1 LNQQRTIKAPVELAG
16 RGLFTAVEGKVR
28 LCPAPPNTGVVFV
41 RTDLPK
47 PARIRATIANLAPER
62 QRNRRTS
69 LRDGTV
75 AIETIEHI
83 MAAVNGLGI
92 DNITI
97 ELDAEEVPGTEGSP
111 KAFTEALLAAGFE
124 QQPAEKKVFVI
135 EEPISVADG
144 DAMLA
149 ALPGESDYLDILFD
163 LDYGPVKSIGRQ
175 VLGFRL
181 HEDDFAEQIAP
192 ARTFL
197 LADEAKEFQ
206 ARGWGRHLTPKDL
219 LVMGPDGPV
228 DNELR
233 FADEHVRHKIADL
246 VGDLA
251 LLGRALRGR
260 IVAYK
265 SGHKLNHQLVR
276 KLSEQVA
283 AKERSA
289 ALVRPPQLD
298 IRQIM
303 RSGRQERLHQRAVL
317 PGPLPRRAHHARGD
331 DPGGHGPA
339 LRRAALTAP
348 GTHRQGGRA
357 AEYGPGQDAPTGP
370 AGRPVGHRGRGTPR
384 SHPHRPLQVP
394 GLRRRRTG
402 GRGGDQVH
410 AGGRRAHLVHGPQI
424 GQIAQTTL
432 TTQARGSAPGRQRA

>member
-1 LNQQRTIKAPVELAG
+1 MNQQRTIKAPIELAG

-28 LCPAPPNTGVVFV
+28 MCPAPPNTGIVFV

-47 PARIRATIANLAPER
+47 PARIRATIANLAP
-62 QRNRRTS
+62 QQDRRTS

-97 ELDAEEVPGTEGSP
+97 ELNAEEVPGTEGSP
-111 KAFTEALLAAGFE
+111 KAFTEALQAAGFE

-135 EEPISVADG
+135 EQPIAVTDG

-163 LDYGPVKSIGRQ
+163 LDYGPVESIGRQ

-181 HEDDFAEQIAP
+181 HEDDFAKQIAP

-197 LADEAKEFQ
+197 LAEEAKEFQ

-276 KLSEQVA
+276 KLAEQVA
-283 AKERSA
+283 ARERAA

-303 RSGRQERLHQRAVL
+303 RILPHRYPFLMIDRVVEMVGDEKAVGVKNVSINEPFFQGHYPGEPIMPGVMILEAMAQLSGLLLSRRLEHTGKVAYLLSMDRAKMRRPVR
-317 PGPLPRRAHHARGD
+317 PGDQLIVEAEAIHVRTRTGHCKCRAYA
-331 DPGGHGPA
+331 GGE
-339 LRRAALTAP
+339 L
-348 GTHRQGGRA
+348 A
-357 AEYGPGQDAPTGP
+357 AEAEIKFM
-370 AGRPVGHRGRGTPR
+370 
-384 SHPHRPLQVP
+384 
-394 GLRRRRTG
+394 
-402 GRGGDQVH
+402 
-410 AGGRRAHLVHGPQI
+410 LVDKEPI
-424 GQIAQTTL
+424 
-432 TTQARGSAPGRQRA
+432 

>member
-1 LNQQRTIKAPVELAG
+1 MNQQRTIKAPVELAG

-303 RSGRQERLHQRAVL
+303 RTLPHRYPFLMIDRVVEMVGDEKAVGVKNVSINEPFFQGHYPGEPIMPGVMILEAMAQLSGVLLSQRLEHTGKVAVL
-317 PGPLPRRAHHARGD
+317 LSMDRAKMRRPVRPGDQLVIEAEALHVRTRTGHCKCRAYV
-331 DPGGHGPA
+331 GGE
-339 LRRAALTAP
+339 L
-348 GTHRQGGRA
+348 A
-357 AEYGPGQDAPTGP
+357 AEAEIKFMLVDAEP
-370 AGRPVGHRGRGTPR
+370 
-384 SHPHRPLQVP
+384 
-394 GLRRRRTG
+394 
-402 GRGGDQVH
+402 
-410 AGGRRAHLVHGPQI
+410 I
-424 GQIAQTTL
+424 
-432 TTQARGSAPGRQRA
+432 